1 MGVGDTIFRQEST
14 PAHIQNERQLRTTS
28 SVWHSVP
35 MSDENLEPGPATET
49 AQHAADSHA
58 ADSAGF
64 HGLSC
69 AACGVIDRA
78 DGVEDGQLWRP
89 AHYGSSAERKLM
101 AMFLRAQGHAADGIT
116 SFAGSMRFIYIH
128 IAWFG
133 LWIAVN
139 VGLAGIDREFDK
151 FPFGLL
157 TMIVSL
163 EAIFLSTFVMISQ
176 NRQATR
182 ADIRNQ
188 IDFENNIRSE
198 IWSVHVGHAL
208 GLDVDH
214 VEEVVRRAIDGAA
227 EAMKLGQTQGG

>member
-1 MGVGDTIFRQEST
+1 MCKARNGGSQRWLATVACE
-14 PAHIQNERQLRTTS
+14 
-28 SVWHSVP
+28 WHSVP
-35 MSDENLEPGPATET
+35 MSAVNPDPQAAPEAVAQARVGTTDTSDLT
-49 AQHAADSHA
+49 AAQVHA
-58 ADSAGF
+58 
-64 HGLSC
+64 LTC
-69 AACGVIDRA
+69 PACGVIDRA
-78 DGVEDGQLWRP
+78 DGVEDGQLWKP
-89 AHYGSSAERKLM
+89 AHYSTNVERKLM
-101 AMFLRAQGHAADGIT
+101 AMLVRVQGQAADVIT
-116 SFAGSMRFIYIH
+116 NFAGSMRFIYIH
-128 IAWFG
+128 VAWFG
-133 LWIAVN
+133 LWIAIN
-139 VGLAGIDREFDK
+139 VGLAGLDREFDK

-182 ADIRNQ
+182 ADVRNQ

-227 EAMKLGQTQGG
+227 AAMKAAQMQPS